1 MQIWFKIFK
10 SNRLLR
16 DTVIQ
21 NDTPSQTRTKKIFAA
36 IDQICYDFDLSKP
49 IWLDSNITEFKR
61 HNKVRFYKDNFIDTI
76 DFDYLEMQILKED
89 EFE

>member
-10 SNRLLR
+10 DGRLLR

-21 NDTPSQTRTKKIFAA
+21 NDLLSLTRTKKIFAA
-36 IDQICYDFDLSKP
+36 IEQICYNFDLSKP

-61 HNKVRFYKDNFIDTI
+61 SSKVRFYKDNFIDSI
-76 DFDYLEMQILKED
+76 DFDYLEMQILKVDDLE
-89 EFE
+89 

>member
-10 SNRLLR
+10 NNRLLC

-21 NDTPSQTRTKKIFAA
+21 NDISSLTRTKKIFAA
-36 IDQICYDFDLSKP
+36 MEEVCYDFDLSKP

-61 HNKVRFYKDNFIDTI
+61 HNKVRFYKDNFIDSI

-89 EFE
+89 

>member
-10 SNRLLR
+10 NNRLLC

-21 NDTPSQTRTKKIFAA
+21 NDISSLTRTKKIFAA
-36 IDQICYDFDLSKP
+36 MEEVCYDFDLSKP

-61 HNKVRFYKDNFIDTI
+61 HNKVRFYKDNFIDSI
-76 DFDYLEMQILKED
+76 DFDYIEMQILKED
-89 EFE
+89 

>member
-16 DTVIQ
+16 DAVIQ
-21 NDTPSQTRTKKIFAA
+21 NDTPAQTRTKKIFAA

-61 HNKVRFYKDNFIDTI
+61 HNKVRFYKENFIDSI
-76 DFDYLEMQILKED
+76 EFDYLEMQILKED

>member
-10 SNRLLR
+10 DGRLLR

-21 NDTPSQTRTKKIFAA
+21 NDLLSLTRTKKIFAA
-36 IDQICYDFDLSKP
+36 IEQICYNFDLSKP

-61 HNKVRFYKDNFIDTI
+61 SSKVRFYKDNFIDSI

-89 EFE
+89 DLE